1 MEGVIGVRFK
11 RAGKIY
17 YFDDNK
23 LDLHLNDGV
32 IVETSRGMEY
42 GHVVLKPTK
51 VSISE
56 ENLPL
61 KPVIRKATIKDDI
74 QLKRNKE
81 REESA
86 FEICL
91 NKIKKFNFNMRLLR
105 VEYTFD
111 RNKIVFFFTADGRID
126 FRELV
131 KELAAVF
138 HARIELR
145 QVGVRDEAKQ
155 LNGIGPCGRPLC
167 CANFLGEFAPVSIK
181 MAKIQG
187 LSLNPTKISGV
198 CGRLM
203 CCLRYENDQYENDPE
218 RRKTCC
224 KMKTRIEKPKFFVGM
239 KVVSDDGAG
248 QIIYV
253 NDQKHTVKV
262 QFDANEIKILS
273 WSEVEP
279 EEDE

>member
-1 MEGVIGVRFK
+1 MFGLVGYAWTEGKVQHLWG
-11 RAGKIY
+11 GY
-17 YFDDNK
+17 QFDKNGNLIDKDGNRVEAWDKPEEIKK
-23 LDLHLNDGV
+23 LQA
-32 IVETSRGMEY
+32 ES
-42 GHVVLKPTK
+42 
-51 VSISE
+51 
-56 ENLPL
+56 
-61 KPVIRKATIKDDI
+61 
-74 QLKRNKE
+74 RNKE

-86 FEICL
+86 FDICL
-91 NKIKKFNFNMRLLR
+91 TKIKKFNFPMRLLR

-155 LNGIGPCGRPLC
+155 VNGIGPCGRPLC

-187 LSLNPTKISGV
+187 LSLNPSKISGV

-203 CCLRYENDQYENDPE
+203 CCLRYENDQYKNDPE

-224 KMKTRIEKPKFFVGM
+224 KMKKRYDNPKFFVGM
-239 KVVSDDGAG
+239 KVITEEGSG
-248 QIIYV
+248 QVVYV
-253 NDQKHTVKV
+253 NSQKHTVKI
-262 QFDANEIKILS
+262 QFESNQVKILP
-273 WSEVEP
+273 WSEVE
-279 EEDE
+279 EAENE